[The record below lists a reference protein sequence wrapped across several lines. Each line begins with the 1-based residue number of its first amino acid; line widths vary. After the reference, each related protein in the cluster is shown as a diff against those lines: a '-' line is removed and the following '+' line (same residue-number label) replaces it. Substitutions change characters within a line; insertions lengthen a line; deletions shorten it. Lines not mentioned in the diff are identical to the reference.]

1 MKYNRLGGTGLLV
14 SELCM
19 GTMTFG
25 GNDPLSMA
33 MGALDK
39 EKAGRLLDMALDAG
53 INFFDTANVYGAG
66 ESERILGEALRS
78 KRHEVVIATKV
89 GFRTG
94 PGANDVGLS
103 RGHIIQQTEDSL
115 QRLGTDYID
124 LLQIHRP
131 DHLTEWEETMGAL
144 DYLINSGKVRYIG
157 SSNLQGFQIMKANEV
172 ARQMKQHT
180 FQTTQSYYSLVGRDV
195 EREIVPTL
203 QDQKMGMLVWSPLA
217 GGFLSGKYKRNVKAQ
232 IDDRRSKFNF
242 PPIDENKGYD
252 IVDVLHE
259 IASERNL
266 SIAQIAL
273 AWLLQ
278 QPVVS
283 IVILGAKREEQLR
296 GNLKA
301 TSIQLTKEELIRL
314 DKVSSLQP
322 EYPWGP
328 ASYEEDRVISQN

>member
-1 MKYNRLGGTGLLV
+1 MKYKRLGGTGLLV

-25 GNDPLSMA
+25 GKDPVSMA
-33 MGALDK
+33 MGALGKD
-39 EKAGRLLDMALDAG
+39 KAGRLIDMALDAG
-53 INFFDTANVYGAG
+53 INFFDTANVYGEG

-78 KRHEVVIATKV
+78 KRHDVVIATKI

-103 RGHIIQQTEDSL
+103 RGHIIQQTEESL
-115 QRLGTDYID
+115 KRLGTEYID

-131 DHLTEWEETMGAL
+131 DHITEWEETMSTL

-157 SSNLQGFQIMKANEV
+157 CSNLQGFQIMKANEI
-172 ARQMKQHT
+172 ARQRKQHT

-217 GGFLSGKYKRNVKAQ
+217 GGFLSGKYKRNIKAQ
-232 IDDRRSKFNF
+232 NNDRRSKFNF
-242 PPIDENKGYD
+242 PPVDENKGFD
-252 IVDVLHE
+252 IVDVLDE
-259 IASERNL
+259 IASESNVSL
-266 SIAQIAL
+266 AQISL

-283 IVILGAKREEQLR
+283 SVILGAKHVEQLR
-296 GNLKA
+296 DNLQA
-301 TSIQLTKEELIRL
+301 TSIELTKEELEHINQ
-314 DKVSSLQP
+314 VSVLQP

-328 ASYEEDRVISQN
+328 AVYGEDRVISQI